1 MYPMY
6 PYDDEHLMTLEKAAK
21 IYGMTPIQMEQE
33 VFKSRVKAVQIGHSL
48 YFREDDL
55 IDYEIR
61 KETVYG

>member
-1 MYPMY
+1 MYPTY
-6 PYDDEHLMTLEKAAK
+6 PYDDENLMPLEKAAEM
-21 IYGMTPIQMEQE
+21 YGLTPLQMGQE
-33 VFKSRVKAVQIGHSL
+33 IVKGRVKAVRIGHSL

>member
-1 MYPMY
+1 MYTMY
-6 PYDDEHLMTLEKAAK
+6 PYDDEHLMSLEKAAK
-21 IYGMTPIQMEQE
+21 RYGMTPIQMGQE
-33 VFKSRVKAVQIGHSL
+33 VLKGRVKAVQIGHSL